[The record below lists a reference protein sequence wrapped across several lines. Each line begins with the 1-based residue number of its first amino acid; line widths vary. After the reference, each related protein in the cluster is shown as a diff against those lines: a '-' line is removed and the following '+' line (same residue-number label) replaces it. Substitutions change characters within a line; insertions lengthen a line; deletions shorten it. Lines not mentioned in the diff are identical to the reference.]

1 MYIWVTKFVE
11 GVSFIVLFI
20 ITFCYIQEYTASV
33 SPFRDVGVKSEAVFF
48 FTFSSIVGSGAV
60 VR

>member
-1 MYIWVTKFVE
+1 M
-11 GVSFIVLFI
+11 
-20 ITFCYIQEYTASV
+20 ASV